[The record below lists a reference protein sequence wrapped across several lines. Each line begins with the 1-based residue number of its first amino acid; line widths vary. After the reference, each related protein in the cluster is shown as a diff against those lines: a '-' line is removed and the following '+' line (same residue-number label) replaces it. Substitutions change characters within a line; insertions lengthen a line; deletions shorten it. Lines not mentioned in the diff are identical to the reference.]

1 MEQVSPSI
9 SIDELEPLALGIR
22 AWHKALSPA
31 GESKVVFCD
40 AAFADDVTTT
50 NLSAILQQYGLGNI
64 RSL

>member
-9 SIDELEPLALGIR
+9 RIDEPEPLAWGIT

-31 GESKVVFCD
+31 GESTVVFRD
-40 AAFADDVTTT
+40 AAFADDVTKS
-50 NLSAILQQYGLGNI
+50 NLSAIFQQYGLGNV